1 VSHRPVASTFSAS
14 LRAAGRLAARSRP
27 AEGPGPAEGASRSA
41 PEPSLEPFRR
51 AFIGSLRE
59 LHRPSGAIVFVSGSP
74 TPALAVAQ
82 TVAALSYRVPTL
94 VVASSG
100 VLTHAAEVE
109 GAQAAAGVAWSFSPR
124 DSPTR
129 AAVADSAR
137 DLAGKLGSGGSVLA
151 FWAAEGFEPAE
162 AGALSR
168 DRQCLFGAGS
178 PGNLVHLVENGQV
191 SSGRV
196 AAMRFDGAAGP
207 IVEAAS
213 ACRLVSDA
221 MTVTQLDRG
230 MVTTLDGD
238 PALDVLTAKAGG
250 GRHGGLILAAVH
262 DFGDPERYLVRP
274 IRGIDPGRKA
284 IAVAAELNVGDR
296 ISFAVRDPA
305 AAREGLSDA
314 ARRAERHALGS
325 QATFALYLSC
335 AGRGRS
341 LYGESDVDVRIL
353 KKRFPGIPIAGMHS
367 AFEIVPWGISSSKMQ
382 LMNGVLALFR
392 APS

>member
-1 VSHRPVASTFSAS
+1 M
-14 LRAAGRLAARSRP
+14 
-27 AEGPGPAEGASRSA
+27 
-41 PEPSLEPFRR
+41 
-51 AFIGSLRE
+51 
-59 LHRPSGAIVFVSGSP
+59 FVSGAP

-82 TVAALSYRVPTL
+82 TIAETSYRVPTL
-94 VVASSG
+94 VVPSSG

-109 GAQAAAGVAWSFSPR
+109 GAHAATGMAWSFSAR

-137 DLAGKLGSGGSVLA
+137 DLGAKLGAGGSLLS

-178 PGNLVHLVENGQV
+178 PGSLVHLVDNGQV
-191 SSGRV
+191 SSGRI

-207 IVEAAS
+207 IVESSS
-213 ACRLVSDA
+213 ACRLVTEPL
-221 MTVTQLDRG
+221 TVTQLERG
-230 MVTTLDGD
+230 MVTALDGE

-250 GRHGGLILAAVH
+250 GRHGGLILVAIH

-284 IAVAAELNVGDR
+284 IAVAADLNVGDR
-296 ISFAVRDPA
+296 VSFAVRDPA
-305 AAREGLSDA
+305 AAREGLGEA
-314 ARRAERHALGS
+314 VRRAERHVLGS
-325 QATFALYLSC
+325 HATFALYLSC

-382 LMNGVLALFR
+382 LMNGVFALFR